1 MSDLYSVRSSGKLK
15 LKGEKRK
22 KKDKKGKK
30 RKHGESDAD
39 DARKIF
45 LEDRDAHAGWWPA
58 SEFKHI
64 TGPICIE
71 FGSHTYVKALDDG
84 TFTLGTKHD
93 SGSGPDPEEVLVAV
107 KVNETKVSFKSGFN
121 KYLKV
126 DKNDQIMGISEAV
139 GAMEQFEPI
148 FQDGKLAL
156 LGANNRFL
164 TINDS
169 NESLECTQ
177 TKAGSTEM
185 IKIRTNGQRE
195 EDVEVYVP
203 VEERGK
209 VGDIELNYV
218 KKFQKF
224 QDHKIRI
231 NNDDRGELVKAK
243 NEGYLHEALLDRR
256 AKMKADRYCK

>member
-1 MSDLYSVRSSGKLK
+1 MG
-15 LKGEKRK
+15 
-22 KKDKKGKK
+22 
-30 RKHGESDAD
+30 
-39 DARKIF
+39 
-45 LEDRDAHAGWWPA
+45 
-58 SEFKHI
+58 
-64 TGPICIE
+64 
-71 FGSHTYVKALDDG
+71 
-84 TFTLGTKHD
+84 
-93 SGSGPDPEEVLVAV
+93 
-107 KVNETKVSFKSGFN
+107 

-164 TINDS
+164 TID
-169 NESLECTQ
+169 ESSETVECTVQ
-177 TKAGSTEM
+177 KAGNSEM
-185 IKIRTNGQRE
+185 IKIRTNGVRE

-231 NNDDRGELVKAK
+231 NNDNREELVKAK
-243 NEGYLHEALLDRR
+243 NQGYLHEALLDRR